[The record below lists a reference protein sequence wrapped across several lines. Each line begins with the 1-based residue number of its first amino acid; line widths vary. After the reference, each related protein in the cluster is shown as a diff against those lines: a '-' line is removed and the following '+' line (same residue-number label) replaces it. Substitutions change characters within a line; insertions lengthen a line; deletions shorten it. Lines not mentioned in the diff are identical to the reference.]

1 MPTITTAEQA
11 VISRL
16 NPRCFAFLGLDADI
30 DTLPSIVRPILL
42 PHNETT
48 LVVPL
53 DSTRTLSPD
62 RSSTAVMNSTGSFDV
77 TLSGSVEAL
86 HPADAGIA
94 RRATA
99 AGCAAWTI
107 DLIVLPPD
115 LKLHTSPST

>member
-16 NPRCFAFLGLDADI
+16 NPRCFALVGLDTGMNAF
-30 DTLPSIVRPILL
+30 PPIVGPIPL

-62 RSSTAVMNSTGSFDV
+62 RSSTAAMNSTGSFDV
-77 TLSGSVEAL
+77 TLSGSFEIL

-94 RRATA
+94 RDAIA
-99 AGCAAWTI
+99 AGSADWII
-107 DLIVLPPD
+107 DLIVSPPD
-115 LKLHTSPST
+115 LRLHTSPST